1 MSIIK
6 EQIKF
11 LGNTMNLTFPIS
23 SNRTFLGYQQEIDN
37 LTQFVSLD
45 LVNPAV
51 DVEERRV
58 KYLGETT
65 NPIKLEFFFWKGIYG
80 ANPDFY
86 RAGFSLD
93 DISGYTDCMQNSF
106 FIVDCYD
113 SPNSNT
119 QKKIFRTY
127 LTKLIGNIA
136 YGNGIYTPTYYIGGT
151 AINQLNYFYVPKWY
165 LDAQTANTI
174 TAYLK
179 FTFYNAKSGITAS
192 FYNNANNVAPI
203 NKTPELMYFKINIR
217 LSDLIWRF
225 VTPPTNI
232 VAKQLINNVAYDDKV
247 DASVANGDNLA
258 QNYPAGTAFDAQT
271 GKYVTV

>member
-58 KYLGETT
+58 KYYGNNL
-65 NPIKLEFFFWKGIYG
+65 NPIPLTFQFWKGTY
-80 ANPDFY
+80 ATDFHK
-86 RAGFSLD
+86 AGFTSAE
-93 DISGYTDCMQNSF
+93 ISGISNNMLNSF

-113 SPNSNT
+113 SPNPST
-119 QKKIFRTY
+119 QRKIFRTY
-127 LTKLIGNIA
+127 LTKLIGNDA
-136 YGNGIYTPTYYIGGT
+136 YGNRIYTPTYNIGGS
-151 AINQLNYFYVPKWY
+151 AINQLNYFYIPKWY
-165 LDAQTANTI
+165 LDVQTGTSV

-179 FTFYNAKSGITAS
+179 FMFYNAKSGTTTS
-192 FYNNANNVAPI
+192 YYNNENNVTPI
-203 NKTPELMYFKINIR
+203 NKTPELMYFKISIR
-217 LSDLIWRF
+217 LGDLTWQF
-225 VTPPTNI
+225 VTTQNSI
-232 VAKQLINNVAYDDKV
+232 IAKQLINNAAFDKKV
-247 DASVANGDNLA
+247 DATVVNSDNLA
-258 QNYPAGTAFDAQT
+258 QNYPSGSSFNYQT
-271 GKYVTV
+271 GKYITV